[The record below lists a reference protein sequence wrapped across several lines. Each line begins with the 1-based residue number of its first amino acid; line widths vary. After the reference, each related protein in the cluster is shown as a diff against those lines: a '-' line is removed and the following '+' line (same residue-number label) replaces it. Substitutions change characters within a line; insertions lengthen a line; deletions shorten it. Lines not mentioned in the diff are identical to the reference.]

1 MTINSKMTIKDKIIE
16 AFEKS
21 NELTAK
27 ELISNIG
34 VSKQMVH
41 LVLSELVAKQ
51 YLEKLG
57 RAPKTIYRKLKATP
71 LKPND
76 ISLEVKD
83 AEKEFLATNFLM
95 ISDAGNLLE
104 GIDGFQLWCEKR
116 NQPVLKTLQEF
127 IKTKDKY
134 QSYYNNEG
142 IINGS
147 HKLKTTYHDKT
158 FLDEIYY
165 LDFYAIERFGKT
177 RLGTLLHYA
186 KQGQNKFLM
195 NIMMQEIKAKIFAF
209 INQHEIDA
217 VGFVPPTIRREVQI
231 MKFIQ
236 ESLNL
241 NLPILD
247 IKKISGIIPIPQK
260 SLSKLDERIKNAEN
274 TFAVTDQRKF
284 NRVLLIDDAV
294 GSGSTLNQIAEKIKN
309 KKVANTALGLAI
321 VGSFKGFD
329 IITDI

>member
-1 MTINSKMTIKDKIIE
+1 MTIKDKIIE

-27 ELISNIG
+27 ELINSIG

-41 LVLSELVAKQ
+41 LVLSELAAKQ

-57 RAPKTIYRKLKATP
+57 RAPKTIYRKLKATSP
-71 LKPND
+71 QTNNVSSE
-76 ISLEVKD
+76 ITILERD
-83 AEKEFLATNFLM
+83 FLATNFLM
-95 ISDAGNLLE
+95 ISDKGNLLE
-104 GIDGFQLWCEKR
+104 GIEGFQLWCEKR

-127 IKTKDKY
+127 IKTKEKY
-134 QSYYNNEG
+134 QSFYNNDK

-147 HKLKTTYHDKT
+147 HQLKITYHDKT

-195 NIMMQEIKAKIFAF
+195 NIMMQEIKTKIVAF
-209 INQHEIDA
+209 INQHGIDA

-236 ESLNL
+236 ENLNL
-241 NLPILD
+241 NLPILE

-274 TFAVTDQRKF
+274 TFAVTEQRKF
-284 NRVLLIDDAV
+284 NKVLLIDDAV
-294 GSGSTLNQIAEKIKN
+294 GSGATLNQIAEKIKN
-309 KKVANTALGLAI
+309 KEVTKTVLGLAI

-329 IITDI
+329 VITDI